1 MNNDPYRGAPQP
13 ADRRVINRSGAASP
27 SSPAYRAADE
37 PQSAKDEAS
46 APTSSPRSSH
56 SRRAERDD
64 SRPKSHKGLLW
75 TLIII
80 LVIAVIGAIGWFVWS
95 NAKTSATGIDTNK
108 YQAVFLSNGQ
118 IYFGKLES
126 FDSEYFRL
134 TTGYSAQTATT
145 ADDAE
150 TTSGSAAAN
159 NSDVQLIRLG
169 DEVYGPENAI
179 FITKQQVLHFENL
192 KDDSKVTQLIDQN
205 EAGKK

>member
-27 SSPAYRAADE
+27 ANPSYRATDE
-37 PQSAKDEAS
+37 PQLTRDEAS
-46 APTSSPRSSH
+46 APTSAPRSSQ

-64 SRPKSHKGLLW
+64 SRPKSNKGLLW
-75 TLIII
+75 TIVVILIVLIIG
-80 LVIAVIGAIGWFVWS
+80 VVGWFVWS
-95 NAKTSATGIDTNK
+95 NSKTSTTGIDSSK

-126 FDSEYFRL
+126 FDDEYFRL
-134 TTGYSAQTATT
+134 TTGYSAQATT
-145 ADDAE
+145 SEDGEAK
-150 TTSGSAAAN
+150 TGSAATN

-192 KDDSKVTQLIDQN
+192 KEDSKVTQLIDQN
-205 EAGKK
+205 EANK